1 MVQTIHI
8 CGEISERKRR
18 DIGERPY
25 SPGPKRPPGRVFGTS
40 TRHPRHAVKSAAA
53 FLSGGEISERFWRDI
68 GEMGVTLGLEVEIP
82 PACGAYLP
90 RRGWTSRIVG
100 RAESLLA
107 KPSSRMT
114 LAAEFVGRLHG
125 RRWWSTPR
133 GGRPDLGG
141 EVGAFTL

>member
-40 TRHPRHAVKSAAA
+40 TRHPSHAIKSAAA

-68 GEMGVTLGLEVEIP
+68 GEMGVTLG
-82 PACGAYLP
+82 
-90 RRGWTSRIVG
+90 
-100 RAESLLA
+100 
-107 KPSSRMT
+107 
-114 LAAEFVGRLHG
+114 
-125 RRWWSTPR
+125 PR
-133 GGRPDLGG
+133 GGNSAGVWRLPPEERLD
-141 EVGAFTL
+141 